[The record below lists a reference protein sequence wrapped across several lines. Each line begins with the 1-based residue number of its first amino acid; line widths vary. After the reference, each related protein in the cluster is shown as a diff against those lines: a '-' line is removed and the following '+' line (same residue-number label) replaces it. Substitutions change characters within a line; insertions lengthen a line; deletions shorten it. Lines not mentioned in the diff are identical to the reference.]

1 MNRAI
6 LVDEGYFHMLESLHE
21 DIHQARVNE
30 SAAIAKRY
38 LLAGMTTAEEITRWK
53 LEGEA

>member
-6 LVDEGYFHMLESLHE
+6 LVDEGYFRMLESLNE

-30 SAAIAKRY
+30 SPAIAKRY
-38 LLAGMTTAEEITRWK
+38 LLAGMTTAEEITMWK
-53 LEGEA
+53 MDGEA

>member
-1 MNRAI
+1 VNRAI
-6 LVDEGYFHMLESLHE
+6 LVDECYFHMLESLHE

-53 LEGEA
+53 MDGES

>member
-6 LVDEGYFHMLESLHE
+6 LVDEGYFRMLESLHE

-30 SAAIAKRY
+30 SPAIAKRY
-38 LLAGMTTAEEITRWK
+38 LLAGMTTAEEITK
-53 LEGEA
+53 MLEDGL